1 MLVRV
6 YDNFNETT
14 ELNVLGYSVPSFSVV
29 KELLREVDQ
38 LTHTLI
44 YYQIIWATNLNP
56 IEVIFYIDD
65 FDDYLLVKLG
75 I

>member
-6 YDNFNETT
+6 YKNFNETT

-44 YYQIIWATNLNP
+44 YYQIIWATTSNP